1 MFKVYILNKFNI
13 MLAEDIDNIN
23 INNIII
29 SDPIKNSVMQYSNF
43 YKIIFSNNIISFT
56 GLYISFILNDITLNR
71 EKIILNN
78 SNNIDTINKLSN
90 IENIILNNI
99 ITNKKKTYKIYE
111 LFNNGNIKY
120 CYNDI
125 YIENFNNNH
134 KLLSSNNTFDK
145 KTFIL
150 KISGVWEN
158 KDSIGITFKIILMDK
173 YITF

>member
-1 MFKVYILNKFNI
+1 MF
-13 MLAEDIDNIN
+13 AENIDNIN

-43 YKIIFSNNIISFT
+43 YKIVFSNNIISYN
-56 GLYISFILNDITLNR
+56 GLYISFDLNDITLNR
-71 EKIILNN
+71 EKILLNDTYN
-78 SNNIDTINKLSN
+78 SNNIETIYKLRN

-99 ITNKKKTYKIYE
+99 DTNKKKTYKIYE
-111 LFNNGNIKY
+111 LFSNGYIKY

-134 KLLSSNNTFDK
+134 KLLLSNNNFDK

-150 KISGVWEN
+150 KISGLWEN
-158 KDSIGITFKIILMDK
+158 KDNIGITFKIILMDK
-173 YITF
+173 YITFKFFYKY

>member
-1 MFKVYILNKFNI
+1 MF
-13 MLAEDIDNIN
+13 AENIDNIN

-43 YKIIFSNNIISFT
+43 YKIVFSNNIISYN
-56 GLYISFILNDITLNR
+56 GLYISFDLNDITLNR
-71 EKIILNN
+71 EKILLNDTYN
-78 SNNIDTINKLSN
+78 SNNIETIYKLRN

-99 ITNKKKTYKIYE
+99 DTNKKKTYKIYE
-111 LFNNGNIKY
+111 LFSNGYIKY

-134 KLLSSNNTFDK
+134 KLLLSNNNFDK

-150 KISGVWEN
+150 KISGLWEN
-158 KDSIGITFKIILMDK
+158 KDNIGITFKIILMDK